1 MFTESQGFQM
11 DYSDESF
18 VERPQHHE
26 YNVFQ
31 MDHQKGLQTGA
42 SSSLL
47 VTLASSA
54 AAVDEAPLHVATGPW
69 LPSEH
74 WEVVEHCLT
83 WKMGHITLMTA
94 QR

>member
-1 MFTESQGFQM
+1 M

-26 YNVFQ
+26 YNLFQ
-31 MDHQKGLQTGA
+31 MDHQKGLQIGA
-42 SSSLL
+42 LSSLL
-47 VTLASSA
+47 VTLASSVVA
-54 AAVDEAPLHVATGPW
+54 IDEAPLHVAARPW

-83 WKMGHITLMTA
+83 QQMGHITLMTP